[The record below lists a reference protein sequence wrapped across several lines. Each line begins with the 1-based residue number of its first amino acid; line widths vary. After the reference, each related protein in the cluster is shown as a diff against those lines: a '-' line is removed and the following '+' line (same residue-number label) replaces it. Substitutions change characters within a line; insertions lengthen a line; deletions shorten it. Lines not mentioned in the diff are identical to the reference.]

1 MLVVPVAGL
10 LRLDDVVRVA
20 TTVGGVR
27 GDDVVGI
34 VVPDVALTG
43 DAGND
48 VPLQFVIIL
57 CK

>member
-10 LRLDDVVRVA
+10 LRLVGVDRA
-20 TTVGGVR
+20 AAAAGGVR

-34 VVPDVALTG
+34 VGLDVALTG

-48 VPLQFVIIL
+48 EPLQFVIIL

>member
-10 LRLDDVVRVA
+10 LRLFGVDRVA
-20 TTVGGVR
+20 AGGVR

-43 DAGND
+43 EAGND
-48 VPLQFVIIL
+48 EPLQFVIIL